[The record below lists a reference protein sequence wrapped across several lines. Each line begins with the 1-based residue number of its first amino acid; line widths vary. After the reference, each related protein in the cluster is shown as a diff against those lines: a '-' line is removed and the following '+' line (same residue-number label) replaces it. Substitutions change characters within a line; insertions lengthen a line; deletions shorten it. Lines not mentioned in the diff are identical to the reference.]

1 MYSTY
6 RHVSY
11 ILLNEYIDG
20 WCKYIYFNFR
30 AYAMYKA
37 EKKVYPCLWKI
48 RQNPSSSDK
57 SGLRFLLTKRRSG
70 FFRFVGQV
78 FWPIELEHII
88 KLSKLVEY
96 IYFK

>member
-37 EKKVYPCLWKI
+37 EKKFTHVFGKSVKIHPAPTKVVYDFC
-48 RQNPSSSDK
+48 
-57 SGLRFLLTKRRSG
+57 
-70 FFRFVGQV
+70 
-78 FWPIELEHII
+78 
-88 KLSKLVEY
+88 
-96 IYFK
+96 